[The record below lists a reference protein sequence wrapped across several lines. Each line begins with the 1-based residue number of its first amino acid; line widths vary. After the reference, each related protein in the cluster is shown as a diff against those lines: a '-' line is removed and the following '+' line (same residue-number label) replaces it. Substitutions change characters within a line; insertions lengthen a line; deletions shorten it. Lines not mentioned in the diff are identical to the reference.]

1 MHGFCSSSRNEDL
14 IKATALC
21 AKGVGNLR
29 RQKTG
34 YSRVDDVPLAT
45 T

>member
-1 MHGFCSSSRNEDL
+1 MHGFCSSKGNEDL
-14 IKATALC
+14 IRTAPMC
-21 AKGVGNLR
+21 AKGEGNLH

-34 YSRVDDVPLAT
+34 PSRVDDVPLAT